1 MTNKRFIKT
10 ILLLAPTAALV
21 TAGVWFWRQS
31 PVVRTIEQLLTE
43 NTELKQSIS
52 HLTDESQIGYAKVI
66 SQEQREGQTHTRVL
80 FVETQPNEPLKPV
93 LRREYDIKGDVVHFD
108 ALIVK
113 FSRQMVMNGKEK
125 AIYLWRR
132 VYGEYT
138 EPNEGYTINPVG
150 VEPARYQC
158 LGRNLDFNDR
168 ELFWDYIWT
177 LANDPNQLRD
187 YGIDAVY
194 GNVVYH
200 KLVPGLIY
208 VFKINSTGTLYPE
221 VIPDL

>member
-10 ILLLAPTAALV
+10 ILVLAPTAALI

-66 SQEQREGQTHTRVL
+66 SQEQRDGQTHTRVL

-93 LRREYDIKGDVVHFD
+93 LRREYDIVGDVVHFD

-113 FSRQMVMNGKEK
+113 FGQQMVMNGQEK

-138 EPNEGYTINPVG
+138 EPNDGYAINPAG
-150 VEPARYQC
+150 IEPARYQC

-168 ELFWDYIWT
+168 QLFWDHIWI

-208 VFKINSTGTLYPE
+208 IFKINSTGTLYPE
-221 VIPDL
+221 VVPDL